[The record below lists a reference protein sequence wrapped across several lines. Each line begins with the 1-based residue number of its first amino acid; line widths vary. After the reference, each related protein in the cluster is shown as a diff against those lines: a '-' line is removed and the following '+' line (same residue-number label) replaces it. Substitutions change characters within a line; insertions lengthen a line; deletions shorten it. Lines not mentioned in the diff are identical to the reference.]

1 MDRVIIDMKNPNT
14 LVSLAYIKTS
24 KNPIYVFCN
33 FILYLLVTAPNQSLR
48 ADEIKEKLG
57 EKFGL
62 NMPHQMIQNC
72 TKVLKNSG
80 DIVQLPNGA
89 GYSIRE
95 TKFDAETFERT
106 RLRLHEQ
113 EEYVLEAIVEFVNS
127 HYNLSWSADDAKRYL
142 SAFLDLSLIHI

>member
-1 MDRVIIDMKNPNT
+1 
-14 LVSLAYIKTS
+14 
-24 KNPIYVFCN
+24 
-33 FILYLLVTAPNQSLR
+33 
-48 ADEIKEKLG
+48 
-57 EKFGL
+57 
-62 NMPHQMIQNC
+62 MPHQMIQNC

-127 HYNLSWSADDAKRYL
+127 HYNLSWSADDAKRYC
-142 SAFLDLSLIHI
+142 